1 MEADEGLLPEEE
13 EYEAARAAGAERSVR
28 AVEEA
33 RDLVALAFGS
43 ALVLGILIIGFMAG
57 YALTGWEALLVAN
70 LVVGVMGIF
79 LFFYLVYRRSKLTM
93 RI

>member
-1 MEADEGLLPEEE
+1 MGADEALLPEEE
-13 EYEAARAAGAERSVR
+13 EYEAARAADAERSVR
-28 AVEEA
+28 SVEEA

-43 ALVLGILIIGFMAG
+43 ALVLGVLIIGLMAG
-57 YALTGWEALLVAN
+57 YALTGWEVLLLAN
-70 LVVGVMGIF
+70 LVVGFSGIA